1 MGASIT
7 ADDYSVHV
15 AQTPRPLTP
24 DGTAGLPSGPGAGI
38 FDVMSTARAIRHLSP
53 EPVPDEL
60 LRTIIQAAMWA
71 PSAHNGQ
78 DEHFVVV
85 TDRATIA
92 RLAPLWRETVEDCRI
107 ADVAMEMER
116 LDPISLRTRDGIDFQ
131 LDHFEEMPA
140 LIVACHDSRELN
152 RKRRSLR
159 SAWRTLRMA
168 GWRRTAR
175 MSAPAFRARIEAASI
190 YPAVENLL
198 LAARAHGL
206 GSCLTTW
213 LLLRE
218 DEVKTILG
226 IPREID
232 IFAVIP
238 VGWPLRPFG
247 TVNRRAVDAAIHRDR
262 W

>member
-1 MGASIT
+1 
-7 ADDYSVHV
+7 
-15 AQTPRPLTP
+15 
-24 DGTAGLPSGPGAGI
+24 
-38 FDVMSTARAIRHLSP
+38 MSTARAMRYLSP
-53 EPVPDEL
+53 EPVPDAL

-71 PSAHNGQ
+71 PSGHNAQ

-92 RLAPLWRETVEDCRI
+92 RLAPLWRETVEDCRT
-107 ADVAMEMER
+107 ADSAMEMER
-116 LDPISLRTRDGIDFQ
+116 LDPVSLRTRDGIDFQ
-131 LDHFEEMPA
+131 RDHFEEIPA
-140 LIVACHDSRELN
+140 LIVVCHDSRALV
-152 RKRRSLR
+152 RKRRSLGP
-159 SAWRTLRMA
+159 AWRILRKV

-175 MSAPAFRARIEAASI
+175 MSGSAFRTRIEAASI

-226 IPREID
+226 IPREIG

-247 TVNRRAVDAAIHRDR
+247 PVNRRAVDAAIHRDR